1 MQRRQSLVCV
11 PVGFPLVPSHLHCSY
26 PKIEEMQ
33 GSVTTAPLIPLAWL
47 AHQCT
52 VKANSSDTIDHGI
65 LFNASPGN
73 NKIFL
78 KSNYWLS
85 VAMWWSTFGILTFP
99 LRCHWESMAQ
109 RQTLERIGSNTA
121 ATIKWHLIFR
131 ERRRNFLLR
140 RTQSD
145 DNRCYSFLLHAGLA
159 VLPAMFTS
167 VQKRLLCSL
176 HTTGG
181 GQLWQIPKQIFLG
194 HRKGTTR
201 ELWA

>member
-65 LFNASPGN
+65 PFNASPGN
-73 NKIFL
+73 NMISQVKLLVICCDVMFDIWDFNISCEMSL
-78 KSNYWLS
+78 RVNGSASNIRADRQQYS
-85 VAMWWSTFGILTFP
+85 SNNKTTF
-99 LRCHWESMAQ
+99 
-109 RQTLERIGSNTA
+109 N
-121 ATIKWHLIFR
+121 FR

-140 RTQSD
+140 QTESD
-145 DNRCYSFLLHAGLA
+145 DNKCYSFLLHAGLVA
-159 VLPAMFTS
+159 LPAMFTS

-181 GQLWQIPKQIFLG
+181 GQLWQIPKQIFVG

-201 ELWA
+201 EFWA

>member
-33 GSVTTAPLIPLAWL
+33 DSVTTAPLIPLAWL

-73 NKIFL
+73 NMIFL

-99 LRCHWESMAQ
+99 VRCHWVNGSASNIRAD
-109 RQTLERIGSNTA
+109 RQQYSSNNKMTFN
-121 ATIKWHLIFR
+121 FR
-131 ERRRNFLLR
+131 ERRRNFVLR

-159 VLPAMFTS
+159 ALPAMFTS

-176 HTTGG
+176 HTPGG

-194 HRKGTTR
+194 HREGTTR